1 MKIKG
6 IKRGQTIE
14 LLEQIDN
21 IADVEVTVKISALA
35 YYPLANFSVEERQ
48 NKISQVLGA
57 WKDNTQID
65 EIFREIERDR
75 F

>member
-1 MKIKG
+1 MKIKD

-35 YYPLANFSVEERQ
+35 YYPLANFSVEEQQ